1 MPEFRRTVWGTVA
14 TVVMLAMS
22 ACTADRAT
30 RPEEVRGLAG
40 GVQAEEARQR
50 TEARLR
56 ATVREYTDHTSLA
69 LGLLVLRDTCA
80 GGKAKQWLG
89 SNGDDTYKVTCSMQV
104 TAYFG
109 ADPKRIASVLDDI
122 LTTGERSGS
131 TIPFTHRSNGVIVD
145 YYRNRGGDNGT
156 EPSRMDD
163 PWHSLSWDTQFHDR
177 PPAQVREPQ
186 PCFAD
191 NPPVMRCVREPG
203 TATVADLRKRHG
215 MVFEL
220 SLVAPEYFKVP
231 KS

>member
-1 MPEFRRTVWGTVA
+1 MSGSRKTVWGTIA
-14 TVVMLAMS
+14 TVVMLAVS

-30 RPEEVRGLAG
+30 SPEEVRRLAG
-40 GVQAEEARQR
+40 SAQAEGARQR

-56 ATVREYTDHTSLA
+56 ATVREYTDQTSLA

-80 GGKAKQWLG
+80 GGKAKQWLD
-89 SNGDDTYKVTCSMQV
+89 SNGDDTYKANCTMQV

-109 ADPKRIASVLDDI
+109 ADPKRIASILDDI
-122 LTTGERSGS
+122 LTAGERPGS
-131 TIPFTHRSNGVIVD
+131 RIPFTHRGNGVIVD
-145 YYRNRGGDNGT
+145 YYRHHGGDNGS
-156 EPSRMDD
+156 EPSRLDD
-163 PWHSLSWDTQFHDR
+163 AWHSLSWDTQFHDR

-203 TATVADLRKRHG
+203 TVTVAGIRKRYG

-231 KS
+231 KE